1 MDFYERRLRR
11 IIPILYL
18 ILILSIPFTL
28 INFIAADSRNF
39 FESLFAVVTFSS
51 NFLFWLEEGEYFTRE
66 NSLKP
71 LLHTWSLS
79 IEMQF
84 YIIFPLIIIIFRKK
98 KLKIIIISS
107 IKIFKLKNKI
117 CLITGSSKKKFDNL
131 DRQIQRELLRKFIKI
146 IITYNRQRRKHIIF
160 FKKINENPFVDVRKK
175 KKYLISL

>member
-18 ILILSIPFTL
+18 ILNFINPFTL
-28 INFIAADSRNF
+28 INFIGADSRNF

-84 YIIFPLIIIIFRKK
+84 YIIFPLIIIILEKIKK
-98 KLKIIIISS
+98 FKIIILSLICFFSFLIANWLSFTNPDAAFYLSLTRIWELLLGSLCALFKISH
-107 IKIFKLKNKI
+107 KTFKNKSEYI
-117 CLITGSSKKKFDNL
+117 CCISLISIFLS
-131 DRQIQRELLRKFIKI
+131 
-146 IITYNRQRRKHIIF
+146 IF
-160 FKKINENPFVDVRKK
+160 FFK
-175 KKYLISL
+175 